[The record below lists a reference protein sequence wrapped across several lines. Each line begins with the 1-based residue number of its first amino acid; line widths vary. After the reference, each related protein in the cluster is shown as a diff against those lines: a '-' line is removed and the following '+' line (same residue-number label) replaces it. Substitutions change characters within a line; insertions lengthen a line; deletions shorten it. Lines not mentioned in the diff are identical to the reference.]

1 MQGAMCQGAGV
12 RLIPAAGG
20 VGLLGEEGSTRH
32 PWDPWFA
39 APRASAAPPWV
50 WRCLR
55 PCCRAAWCWDVPV
68 GAAQDGDV
76 PAWLCGAGSPPV
88 PHAGLGTAGP
98 RLGRVSH
105 RRTLPSISQ
114 PPPRGTIHLHS
125 IFTPLHMFPF
135 QPRIIFYHQIT
146 AAIRW
151 SRCDSE
157 QSSRPPLSP
166 PALLASPPLPPSLLA
181 AHRQGVIQMSGGLET
196 PGGRI
201 CWLRTNLSRQ
211 RAPGCAVAP
220 PGSLRGAPLLRHHRP
235 AAGAPSR

>member
-1 MQGAMCQGAGV
+1 MC
-12 RLIPAAGG
+12 P
-20 VGLLGEEGSTRH
+20 LG
-32 PWDPWFA
+32 P
-39 APRASAAPPWV
+39 
-50 WRCLR
+50 
-55 PCCRAAWCWDVPV
+55 
-68 GAAQDGDV
+68 
-76 PAWLCGAGSPPV
+76 CGAGSPPV
-88 PHAGLGTAGP
+88 PRAGFGTAGP
-98 RLGRVSH
+98 RLGTVSH

-166 PALLASPPLPPSLLA
+166 PALLASPQFPPSLLA
-181 AHRQGVIQMSGGLET
+181 AHRQGVIQMSGGSET

-211 RAPGCAVAP
+211 RVPGCAAAP
-220 PGSLRGAPLLRHHRP
+220 PGSLQGAPLLRHHRP
-235 AAGAPSR
+235 APGAPRAGDTGGRGHRDTGRGPWCRGGRDERGCAVRARAAPRGPAEPA